1 MQTVNLLLIAICIV
15 ITPIAR
21 AGLRV
26 DSYEHTR
33 AANKASS
40 ALAPKELKAVIR
52 AALEKFSIKPN
63 AVWEVLQ
70 ENKLIPISPLNSKKE
85 NTLHLL
91 ADMQMDDNT
100 ALAAFKAL
108 VKKNTQIMGLV
119 EDNTQWDIVDTD
131 GRGILHRLAE
141 G

>member
-1 MQTVNLLLIAICIV
+1 MHRHHTD
-15 ITPIAR
+15 R
-21 AGLRV
+21 AGLVALEGGGYR
-26 DSYEHTR
+26 YI

-63 AVWEVLQ
+63 AVLEVLQ

-91 ADMQMDDNT
+91 ADMQMDENT
-100 ALAAFKAL
+100 ALAG
-108 VKKNTQIMGLV
+108 V
-119 EDNTQWDIVDTD
+119 
-131 GRGILHRLAE
+131 
-141 G
+141 